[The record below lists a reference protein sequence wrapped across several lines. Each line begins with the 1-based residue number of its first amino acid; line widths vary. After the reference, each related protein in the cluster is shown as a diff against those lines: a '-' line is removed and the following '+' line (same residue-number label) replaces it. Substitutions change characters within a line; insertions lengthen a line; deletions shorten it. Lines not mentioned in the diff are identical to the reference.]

1 LLSALRGM
9 AFSAPPTSGPG
20 VRLPRVLLVDDD
32 PIVLR
37 ALRRLLLGARPG
49 WEIDMAES
57 ADAALVLLETRA
69 YDVVVTDLHMP
80 VLDGIALL
88 TRLKT
93 EQPSLMR
100 VIHSSH
106 VESLTADQTQ
116 ELAHAVLTK
125 PGRPDELVVVLEW
138 AIDQRRRRVRDSVG
152 Y

>member
-1 LLSALRGM
+1 M
-9 AFSAPPTSGPG
+9 AFSAPPTSGKS
-20 VRLPRVLLVDDD
+20 VRLPRILVVDDD

-37 ALRRLLLGARPG
+37 AIRRLLLAARPG

-57 ADAALVLLETRA
+57 VEAALQLVETKT

-80 VLDGIALL
+80 VLDGLALL
-88 TRLKT
+88 TRLKS
-93 EQPSLMR
+93 EHSSIMR

-106 VESLTADQTQ
+106 VESLSPEQAQ
-116 ELAHAVLTK
+116 ELAHAVLSK

-138 AIDQRRRRVRDSVG
+138 ALDQRRRSVRDSVG

>member
-1 LLSALRGM
+1 M
-9 AFSAPPTSGPG
+9 AISAPPTSGKG
-20 VRLPRVLLVDDD
+20 FRSPRVLLVDDD

-37 ALRRLLLGARPG
+37 ALRRVLLGARPT

-57 ADAALVLLETRA
+57 VDAAMSLLGAKT

-88 TRLKT
+88 RRLKK

-100 VIHSSH
+100 IVHSSH
-106 VESLTADQTQ
+106 IESMTAEQAD
-116 ELAHAVLTK
+116 EFAHAVLAK
-125 PGRPDELVVVLEW
+125 PGRPDELVQILDW

-152 Y
+152 

>member
-1 LLSALRGM
+1 M

-20 VRLPRVLLVDDD
+20 VRRPRILLVDDD

-49 WEIDMAES
+49 WEIDMGES
-57 ADAALVLLETRA
+57 GEAALVLLESKT

-80 VLDGIALL
+80 GVDGVALL
-88 TRLKT
+88 GRLKT
-93 EQPSLMR
+93 EQPSVMR
-100 VIHSSH
+100 VVHSSH
-106 VESLTADQTQ
+106 VESLTPEQGQ

-138 AIDQRRRRVRDSVG
+138 ALVQRRKRLRDSVG

>member
-1 LLSALRGM
+1 M

-20 VRLPRVLLVDDD
+20 VRWPRVLLVDDD

-57 ADAALVLLETRA
+57 AEAALVLLESKT

-80 VLDGIALL
+80 VLDGLALL
-88 TRLKT
+88 NRLKT

-106 VESLTADQTQ
+106 VESLSPDETQ
-116 ELAHAVLTK
+116 EVAHAVLAK

-138 AIDQRRRRVRDSVG
+138 AIDQRRRRQRDSVNF
-152 Y
+152 

>member
-1 LLSALRGM
+1 
-9 AFSAPPTSGPG
+9 
-20 VRLPRVLLVDDD
+20 VLIVDDD

-37 ALRRLLLGARPG
+37 AVRRLLLGARPG

-57 ADAALVLLETRA
+57 GDSALLLLEAKT

-80 VLDGIALL
+80 VIDGISLL
-88 TRLKT
+88 RRLKA
-93 EQPSLMR
+93 EQPSVMR

-106 VESLTADQTQ
+106 LESLKEGQVED
-116 ELAHAVLTK
+116 LVHAVLSK

-138 AIDQRRRRVRDSVG
+138 AIDQRRRRTRDSTG